1 MKTGRSV
8 VSSQSLHA
16 KDAIANSTSRPQSH
30 HEAPGS
36 HAQQNPPLRSSI
48 TPMIVSLRYNPP
60 CLHIFYSFDPPPWV
74 PSAWPL
80 WARCLSLVYPG
91 PVRRAV
97 GDISFTHSSALD
109 RLLIGHVAS
118 LTITQTS
125 CYRMLGCN
133 VTIEDGSQTLASCV
147 NSDRRTTHS
156 GVPSIPSPLHSPRPG
171 QSMSLGVAPPWPT
184 LARPAA
190 RTAGM

>member
-60 CLHIFYSFDPPPWV
+60 CLHIFYSFDPPPG
-74 PSAWPL
+74 
-80 WARCLSLVYPG
+80 SLLPG
-91 PVRRAV
+91 PF
-97 GDISFTHSSALD
+97 G
-109 RLLIGHVAS
+109 
-118 LTITQTS
+118 
-125 CYRMLGCN
+125 
-133 VTIEDGSQTLASCV
+133 
-147 NSDRRTTHS
+147 
-156 GVPSIPSPLHSPRPG
+156 
-171 QSMSLGVAPPWPT
+171 
-184 LARPAA
+184 PAA
-190 RTAGM
+190 YPWSTPAQSDEQLEIYRLPILQP